1 MIPRTK
7 SVADVTW
14 GWRELEREKSRWR
27 AEGYKI
33 ADVKLVEV
41 FLVLINI

>member
-1 MIPRTK
+1 M
-7 SVADVTW
+7 W

-27 AEGYKI
+27 EEGYKI
-33 ADVKLVEV
+33 AELVEV